1 MKTAVAKA
9 RISAKS
15 RSIPKDAM
23 LHYRAEVDSTWSDV
37 ATTRNR
43 EKVDKEARAEEME
56 MKRADNILKHE
67 DEILSRPNVTQSTG
81 RQIAATFGKM
91 NFEKMLAGSQ
101 KRRPKQTQ
109 SDKIVNATYMKPSK
123 PPQIT
128 TDKEWQEKK
137 AEGKLL
143 EVPDDLTD
151 YSRSVKTS

>member
-43 EKVDKEARAEEME
+43 EKVDKEARSEEME

-67 DEILSRPNVTQSTG
+67 DEILSRPRKTWHQSTG

-128 TDKEWQEKK
+128 TDKAWQEKK

-143 EVPDDLTD
+143 ESQTGLEN
-151 YSRSVKTS
+151 